1 MELFNYQKLIFAEN
15 VICRVLEINLGISN
29 YHYNFIICIIF
40 YISKNT
46 MTYFV
51 F

>member
-29 YHYNFIICIIF
+29 YHYTILHNMH
-40 YISKNT
+40 YILH
-46 MTYFV
+46 F
-51 F
+51 